1 MTILGTA
8 TTATTAETEGAFQGK
23 FKATVALTAP
33 LTDGQS
39 IAAKVVKAGFVV
51 ANTLAAVAAAAS
63 LSQLR
68 VWRLDNPDNANP
80 VTVRVAMAD
89 FDPAVTD
96 YYLPLTQ
103 SGALSRFASGRAGV
117 AAFKNGDFTQS
128 VSEGQLYDA
137 NFVVDLGG
145 FLITDAITIKFF
157 DAPEGVYDRFNDTP
171 IRVIELPAQTGP
183 ESQAAPFLADTLPL

>member
-96 YYLPLTQ
+96 YRR
-103 SGALSRFASGRAGV
+103 SRRRGGVQKRGLYTVCQRGTIVRCKLRCRFGR
-117 AAFKNGDFTQS
+117 
-128 VSEGQLYDA
+128 
-137 NFVVDLGG
+137 
-145 FLITDAITIKFF
+145 IF
-157 DAPEGVYDRFNDTP
+157 DYGRDHNQ
-171 IRVIELPAQTGP
+171 IL
-183 ESQAAPFLADTLPL
+183 